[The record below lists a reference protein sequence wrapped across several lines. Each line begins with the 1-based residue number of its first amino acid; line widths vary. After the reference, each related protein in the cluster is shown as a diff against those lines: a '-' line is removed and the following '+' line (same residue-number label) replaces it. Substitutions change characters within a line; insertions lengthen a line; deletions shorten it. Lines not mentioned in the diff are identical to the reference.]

1 MYSVA
6 TEMKQRRYKIVLRVV
21 SDTSP
26 FVKHVV
32 QMKRELQNQLCT
44 PRALTTMGSTC
55 STTASSS
62 PAPAS
67 RSPALPLRLHGR
79 APVKT
84 RFVPF
89 PMSAA
94 HVSLAAPAGGGR
106 QAQRRRGGRAL
117 SPRGRVDQC
126 GPTTR
131 TRARS
136 HCQYRRGNAT
146 GRRGAAPPAVRGA
159 IDQSTPSIRQQD
171 SRVRRQNVFA
181 ADSSPVVAPCG
192 DRPFPPPRCV
202 V

>member
-1 MYSVA
+1 
-6 TEMKQRRYKIVLRVV
+6 MKQRRYKIVLRVV

-106 QAQRRRGGRAL
+106 QAQRRSRRGGRAL
-117 SPRGRVDQC
+117 SPRGRVDRPH
-126 GPTTR
+126 GL
-131 TRARS
+131 
-136 HCQYRRGNAT
+136 
-146 GRRGAAPPAVRGA
+146 VRGA
-159 IDQSTPSIRQQD
+159 IDSLSRSTRTGEGTRRGGGERRRRRCGEPSTSPPQA
-171 SRVRRQNVFA
+171 SVSKTAGCA
-181 ADSSPVVAPCG
+181 AEGKCL
-192 DRPFPPPRCV
+192 CC
-202 V
+202 